1 MSGTGLRNR
10 SSRSGPGSIKPLKP
24 LKPPR
29 GGLRDSRRRDSG
41 RSRFIAGILVIVAIG
56 LLILGT
62 SSAGV
67 RRGVNDVTH
76 PVQHAAGSVY
86 SSISHSLSSLSNA
99 GHDRR
104 RVEQLTTE
112 NANLRRQ
119 LADLADTKRVQAAL
133 AKLNLV
139 AAAGGYRIVP
149 GRVIAAGE
157 EVGFAH
163 TVTINVGSRQG
174 VRTGLL
180 VLAGQGLAGTTVQVS
195 PDTTVVRLI
204 TDGQSHIGARLESSQ
219 ALGKVDGQGSSSL
232 LFTLYDTSIQIQ
244 KGQRLVTFGS
254 LDYAAGVPV
263 GTVTQV
269 TDVPDSSGASGLT
282 REAEVRPYAPLG
294 SLDLVGV
301 IVGKPAV
308 DPGDRVLPPKG
319 SS

>member
-1 MSGTGLRNR
+1 M
-10 SSRSGPGSIKPLKP
+10 KPLKP

-41 RSRFIAGILVIVAIG
+41 RSRFIVGVLVLVAIV
-56 LLILGT
+56 LLV
-62 SSAGV
+62 AGGGNV
-67 RRGVNDVTH
+67 RDGINKVTH
-76 PVQHAAGSVY
+76 PVQDAAGSVY
-86 SSISHSLSSLSNA
+86 SSISHSLSSLSSA

-112 NANLRRQ
+112 NANLRKQ
-119 LADLADTKRVQAAL
+119 LADLADAKQVQADL

-139 AAAGGYRIVP
+139 AATGGYRIVA
-149 GRVIAAGE
+149 GRVVAAGE
-157 EVGFAH
+157 EAGFAR

-174 VRTGLL
+174 IRTGLL
-180 VLAGQGLAGTTVQVS
+180 VMAGQGLAGTTVQVS
-195 PDTTVVRLI
+195 ADTTVVRLI
-204 TDGQSHIGARLESSQ
+204 TDGKSHIGARLERSQ
-219 ALGKVDGQGSSSL
+219 ALGKVDGQGSGSL

-244 KGQRLVTFGS
+244 RGQRLVTFGS

-263 GTVTQV
+263 GTVTRV
-269 TDVPDSSGASGLT
+269 TDVPAASGASGLT

-308 DPGDRVLPPKG
+308 DPGDRVLPTRAA
-319 SS
+319 S

>member
-1 MSGTGLRNR
+1 M
-10 SSRSGPGSIKPLKP
+10 
-24 LKPPR
+24 
-29 GGLRDSRRRDSG
+29 RDSGRRDSG
-41 RSRFIAGILVIVAIG
+41 RSRFIGGILVLAAVA
-56 LLILGT
+56 LLVLGI
-62 SSAGV
+62 SSGV
-67 RRGVNDVTH
+67 RRGLDDVTQ

-86 SSISHSLSSLSNA
+86 SSISHSLSSLSSA

-112 NANLRRQ
+112 NADLRRQ
-119 LADLADTKRVQAAL
+119 LADLADAKRVQASL

-149 GRVIAAGE
+149 GRVVAAGE
-157 EVGFAH
+157 EAGFAH
-163 TVTINVGSRQG
+163 TVTINIGSRQG
-174 VRTGLL
+174 VRPGLL
-180 VLAGQGLAGTTVQVS
+180 VMAGQGLAGTTVQVS
-195 PDTTVVRLI
+195 SDTSVVRLI
-204 TDGQSHIGARLESSQ
+204 TDAQSHVGARLESSQ
-219 ALGKVDGQGSSSL
+219 ALGKVDGQGSGSL

-244 KGQRLVTFGS
+244 RGQRLVTFGS

>member
-10 SSRSGPGSIKPLKP
+10 SSRSGLGAIKPLKP
-24 LKPPR
+24 MKPPR

-41 RSRFIAGILVIVAIG
+41 RSRVIVGVLVLIAI
-56 LLILGT
+56 LLLALGGG
-62 SSAGV
+62 SV
-67 RRGVNDVTH
+67 RQGVNKVAH
-76 PVQHAAGSVY
+76 PVQRAAGSVY
-86 SSISHSLSSLSNA
+86 SSISHSLSSLSSA

-112 NANLRRQ
+112 NANLRKQ
-119 LADLADTKRVQAAL
+119 IADLADAKRVQAEL

-139 AAAGGYRIVP
+139 AAAGGYRMVP

-157 EVGFAH
+157 EAGFAR

-174 VRTGLL
+174 IRTGLL
-180 VLAGQGLAGTTVQVS
+180 VMAGQGLAGTTVQVS
-195 PDTTVVRLI
+195 ADTTVVRLI
-204 TDGQSHIGARLESSQ
+204 TDGRSHVGARLEKSQ
-219 ALGKVDGQGSSSL
+219 ALGKVDGQASSSL

-244 KGQRLVTFGS
+244 RGQRLVTFGS

-263 GTVTQV
+263 GTVTRV
-269 TDVPDSSGASGLT
+269 TDVPNVDGASGLT
-282 REAEVRPYAPLG
+282 REAEVRPFAPLG

-308 DPGDRVLPPKG
+308 DPGDRVLPTRAT
-319 SS
+319 S

>member
-10 SSRSGPGSIKPLKP
+10 SGRSGLRRPLEPLKP

-41 RSRFIAGILVIVAIG
+41 RSRFIVGALVLVAILLLALGGGNVRDG
-56 LLILGT
+56 L
-62 SSAGV
+62 
-67 RRGVNDVTH
+67 NKVTH
-76 PVQHAAGSVY
+76 PVQDAAGSVY
-86 SSISHSLSSLSNA
+86 SSISHSLSSLSSA

-112 NANLRRQ
+112 NANLRKQ
-119 LADLADTKRVQAAL
+119 IADLADARRIQGQL

-139 AAAGGYRIVP
+139 AAAGGYHMVA
-149 GRVIAAGE
+149 GRVVAAGE
-157 EVGFAH
+157 EAGVAR

-180 VLAGQGLAGTTVQVS
+180 VMAGQGLAGTTVQVS
-195 PDTTVVRLI
+195 PDSSVVRLI
-204 TDGQSHIGARLESSQ
+204 TDGKSHIGARLESSQ
-219 ALGKVDGQGSSSL
+219 ALGKVDGQGSGSL

-244 KGQRLVTFGS
+244 RGQRLVTFGS

-263 GTVTQV
+263 GVVTQV
-269 TDVPDSSGASGLT
+269 TDVPASSGASGLT

-301 IVGKPAV
+301 IVGKSATN
-308 DPGDRVLPPKG
+308 PGDRLLPPKA